1 MAIDTL
7 GANALAS
14 NSVTTAKIV
23 DDAVTSAKIPAGAVV
38 ASDVA
43 DGSISTAKLADDAVT
58 SAKLD
63 TNIAVGGTLV
73 NTGLITASGGISIG
87 SGGSSN
93 VIDDYEEGTFT
104 PTLEDPDG
112 SGAVSTYYYRAGKY
126 TKIGNIVSV
135 AITLSINNAG
145 TLTASDDV
153 VYITGLPYTF
163 YQTTASYTQS
173 AALTSF
179 NSGTRDY
186 TVGRC
191 IVNTDRIE
199 LRNLQGGGWNQVKG
213 NEVGAGSQTLCN
225 FTYFTDQ

>member
-73 NTGLITASGGISIG
+73 NTGLITASAGVAIGGTG
-87 SGGSSN
+87 AAN
-93 VIDDYEEGTFT
+93 TLDDYEEGTWT
-104 PTLEDPDG
+104 PSFGGNT
-112 SGAVSTYYYRAGKY
+112 TYHNQSGKY
-126 TKIGNIVSV
+126 TKIGRTVYVSGIIQANV
-135 AITLSINNAG
+135 LGTGSTTTVSGFPFATNNAG
-145 TLTASDDV
+145 GGYATGDVGFHYFLAVNVFNIKLLMGNNTTVTGFQAKTSGSGTSSSALAVFGNGARVDFTV
-153 VYITGLPYTF
+153 VYDV
-163 YQTTASYTQS
+163 S
-173 AALTSF
+173 
-179 NSGTRDY
+179 
-186 TVGRC
+186 
-191 IVNTDRIE
+191 
-199 LRNLQGGGWNQVKG
+199 
-213 NEVGAGSQTLCN
+213 
-225 FTYFTDQ
+225 

>member
-1 MAIDTL
+1 MAIDTIK
-7 GANALAS
+7 
-14 NSVTTAKIV
+14 SVAIF
-23 DDAVTSAKIPAGAVV
+23 
-38 ASDVA
+38 
-43 DGSISTAKLADDAVT
+43 DGSVATADIADDAVT
-58 SAKLD
+58 GAKIENNP
-63 TNIAVGGTLV
+63 TIAGNLTVSGTSTFTGNATASGTLGVTGNTTVGGTLV

-126 TKIGNIVSV
+126 TKIGNTVSV

-213 NEVGAGSQTLCN
+213 NEVGAGSQTLFN
-225 FTYFTDQ
+225 FTYLTDQ